1 MQNEETAMRNARDD
15 GVTVRPA
22 TEGDAALLLGLNRE
36 VQALHAAAEPGRFKP
51 VVTDTAPFVA
61 MVNTPEA
68 QTYIADVAGTP
79 AGYVHIV
86 VQRRP
91 ENPFTYAATI
101 VHIDQIAV
109 CSTYRRHG
117 VGTAL
122 LDRAKALAAELATD
136 RVTLDVWS
144 FNTVAQTFF
153 ARQGFT
159 TYTERRRLTSD
170 E

>member
-109 CSTYRRHG
+109 CSAYRRHG
-117 VGTAL
+117 VAPPCLTAPKPSPPNSPL
-122 LDRAKALAAELATD
+122 TASHSMSGPSTPSPKPSSPARASPPTPSAGD
-136 RVTLDVWS
+136 
-144 FNTVAQTFF
+144 
-153 ARQGFT
+153 
-159 TYTERRRLTSD
+159 
-170 E
+170 